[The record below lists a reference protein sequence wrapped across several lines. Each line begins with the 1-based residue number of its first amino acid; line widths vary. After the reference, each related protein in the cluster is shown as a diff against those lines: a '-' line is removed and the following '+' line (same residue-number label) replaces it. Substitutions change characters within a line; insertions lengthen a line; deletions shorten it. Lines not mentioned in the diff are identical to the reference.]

1 MCFGC
6 KLNRFKL
13 SEKIQS
19 KFDKNSFSMRMEAT
33 VYEDII
39 DSLRSRSWGDLD
51 LLQEEICQEFPETEA
66 QSIRS
71 ILCQES
77 DPDS

>member
-1 MCFGC
+1 
-6 KLNRFKL
+6 
-13 SEKIQS
+13 
-19 KFDKNSFSMRMEAT
+19 MEAA

-51 LLQEEICQEFPETEA
+51 GLQEEICLEFPDTDA

-77 DPDS
+77 DQEDISFCRSIEE

>member
-1 MCFGC
+1 
-6 KLNRFKL
+6 
-13 SEKIQS
+13 
-19 KFDKNSFSMRMEAT
+19 MRMEAA

-77 DPDS
+77 YPDS